1 MTPRI
6 RASVQVNSLL
16 LLAVMFIFSSLSS
29 NAVVAFKLNLES
41 NIGKL
46 ESPTKHRNHINSLQV
61 QSKFLDIRG
70 GGGKKATEELSS
82 KLESSKESS
91 EFSLVSLVF
100 SPILAISRALGA
112 GIDAMWDE
120 EPSNPVSRMFHVF
133 SSMIKASFDRH
144 YESNKKSSRSRD
156 NFEEFLCKAY
166 GVELDDEETVNI
178 HAGSLTD
185 AMQSAR
191 SEARLLVVFIPSSKP
206 RKAASDALAIESIV
220 SSEVNKVA
228 EHQARKKEDGGSF
241 AFWSTKYDSN
251 EASVAMKRLKVKKTS
266 TKAPVLMVVYPQLSA
281 NSSGQAKIVPRVLA
295 QHHCNPPPDSES
307 MAKWLNALRKRH
319 AKQYANMQLERKE
332 LALFKER
339 KEGFKASLEDDK
351 RREQEEAMEAQRKAE
366 EEARKKEHEEMIK
379 KRRVTLLESLPEEPA
394 AGSSDVVTIALRFTD
409 GTTGKRR
416 FESETEVGQI
426 FNWIDA
432 MFKVERESVNL
443 MTMNGQQT
451 FDYGEDKDITLRD
464 AGFGKMLALRVIEK
478 SDGDDD
484 DMVTRVVMKKVKKS
498 RLI

>member
-1 MTPRI
+1 MSTRI

-16 LLAVMFIFSSLSS
+16 LVAVMLIFSSLSS

-46 ESPTKHRNHINSLQV
+46 EYPTKQKTYINSLKV
-61 QSKFLDIRG
+61 QSGLLDIRG

-133 SSMIKASFDRH
+133 SSMIKASFDKH
-144 YESNKKSSRSRD
+144 YESDKSSRSKD

-166 GVELDDEETVNI
+166 GIELDDEETVNI

-351 RREQEEAMEAQRKAE
+351 RREQEEAMEAKRKAE

-394 AGSSDVVTIALRFTD
+394 AGSSDVVIIALRFTD

-432 MFKVERESVNL
+432 MFKVERENVNL
-443 MTMNGQQT
+443 MIMNGQQT

-478 SDGDDD
+478 SDDDD
-484 DMVTRVVMKKVKKS
+484 DNDDDDDES
-498 RLI
+498 SDEESEEE

>member
-1 MTPRI
+1 MTSRI
-6 RASVQVNSLL
+6 RASVQVNTLL
-16 LLAVMFIFSSLSS
+16 LLAVMLIFSSLSS

-41 NIGKL
+41 SIGKL
-46 ESPTKHRNHINSLQV
+46 ECPSKQQNYINTLKV
-61 QSKFLDIRG
+61 QSNLLDIRG

-100 SPILAISRALGA
+100 SPILAISRAIGA

-120 EPSNPVSRMFHVF
+120 EPSNPVSRMFHVV
-133 SSMIKASFDRH
+133 SSMVKASFDKH
-144 YESNKKSSRSRD
+144 YESNTKSSKN

-206 RKAASDALAIESIV
+206 RKAASDTLAIESIV
-220 SSEVNKVA
+220 SSEVNKAA

-241 AFWSTKYDSN
+241 VFWSTKYDSN
-251 EASVAMKRLKVKKTS
+251 EASIAMNRLKAKKSS

-295 QHHCNPPPDSES
+295 QHHCNPPPNSGS

-366 EEARKKEHEEMIK
+366 EEARKKAHEEMIK

-416 FESETEVGQI
+416 FENETEVGQI

-432 MFKVERESVNL
+432 MFKVERECVNL

-451 FDYGEDKDITLRD
+451 FNYSEDKEITLRD

-478 SDGDDD
+478 SDDEEDDD
-484 DMVTRVVMKKVKKS
+484 DDES
-498 RLI
+498 SDEESEEE